1 MMQLAAAQYSSTQ
14 MTQMTKVSQATLLV
28 TDQRSALKDLS
39 KRIDRGAPRSNQ
51 VARGMREDS
60 AERHF

>member
-14 MTQMTKVSQATLLV
+14 MTQMTQMTKVSQATLVV

-39 KRIDRGAPRSNQ
+39 KRIGRVAP
-51 VARGMREDS
+51 
-60 AERHF
+60 

>member
-14 MTQMTKVSQATLLV
+14 MTQMTKVSQATLAV

-39 KRIDRGAPRSNQ
+39 KRIGRVAP
-51 VARGMREDS
+51 
-60 AERHF
+60 